1 MYMKKLITR
10 SRLLLL
16 CAFAYSSLVSAQGTI
31 DLQGPA
37 NQVANQVK
45 GIVTPILG
53 IAFIICCF
61 ANAKHF
67 YGENADV
74 KKGVINIVLFAVII
88 GVIYGIIRWVFS
100 QHL

>member
-1 MYMKKLITR
+1 MKHHFSKSNLI
-10 SRLLLL
+10 LL
-16 CAFAYSSLVSAQGTI
+16 CAILGSSLAQAQGTI

-37 NQVANQVK
+37 NEIANQVK

-53 IAFIICCF
+53 VAFIIACF

-67 YGENADV
+67 YGENADL
-74 KKGVINIVLFAVII
+74 KKGIINIVLFAVII

>member
-1 MYMKKLITR
+1 MKKKA
-10 SRLLLL
+10 LLLG
-16 CAFAYSSLVSAQGTI
+16 AVFVSSLTQAQGVI

-37 NQVANQVK
+37 NEIATQVK

-53 IAFIICCF
+53 IAFIIACF

-67 YGENADV
+67 YGENADI
-74 KKGVINIVLFAVII
+74 KKGIINIVLFAVII

>member
-1 MYMKKLITR
+1 MKKCFTKTN
-10 SRLLLL
+10 LLLL
-16 CAFAYSSLVSAQGTI
+16 GAMLQTSLIQAQGTI

-37 NQVANQVK
+37 NEIATQVK

-53 IAFIICCF
+53 IAFIIACV

-74 KKGVINIVLFAVII
+74 KKGIINIVVFAIII
-88 GVIYGIIRWVFS
+88 GVMYGMIRWVFS
-100 QHL
+100 QSL